1 MPFDPLTAVMLGV
14 LALLVFFMFR
24 NSRKRKADLATLQDQ
39 MVPGAEVMT
48 NFGLFGT
55 LVSIDDD
62 SNVAT
67 IETSPGS
74 TLRVHRQT
82 LARVIQDEVI
92 DDEIPAEEMVAE
104 GAPVVNEPSLNES
117 NRTEPNRTEPS
128 LNESSLDTPAEKSQ
142 RTKKTEI

>member
-1 MPFDPLTAVMLGV
+1 MFGDPLTIVMLGV

-24 NSRKRKADLATLQDQ
+24 NSRKRKTDLASLQDK

-74 TLRVHRQT
+74 TVRVHRQT
-82 LARVIQDEVI
+82 LARVVEDDLVEDDSIEEDTVDDAAVEHNVVKHEALEPAPPAAGDDAVADELTVKP
-92 DDEIPAEEMVAE
+92 ERAK
-104 GAPVVNEPSLNES
+104 
-117 NRTEPNRTEPS
+117 
-128 LNESSLDTPAEKSQ
+128 KS
-142 RTKKTEI
+142 EL

>member
-1 MPFDPLTAVMLGV
+1 MFGDPLTIVMLGV

-24 NSRKRKADLATLQDQ
+24 NSRKRKTDLASLQDK

-74 TLRVHRQT
+74 TVRVHRQT
-82 LARVIQDEVI
+82 LARVVE
-92 DDEIPAEEMVAE
+92 DDVVEEDTADADAVEHDALEGGASAAGDAPAGETTDDAQR
-104 GAPVVNEPSLNES
+104 AK
-117 NRTEPNRTEPS
+117 
-128 LNESSLDTPAEKSQ
+128 KS
-142 RTKKTEI
+142 EL

>member
-1 MPFDPLTAVMLGV
+1 MDPLTIVMLGV

-24 NSRKRKADLATLQDQ
+24 NSRKRKQDLEQLQDK

-62 SNVAT
+62 ANVAT

-74 TLRVHRQT
+74 TVRVHRQT
-82 LARVIQDEVI
+82 LARVIEDEVVEE
-92 DDEIPAEEMVAE
+92 DASEEMTAE
-104 GAPVVNEPSLNES
+104 GSPV
-117 NRTEPNRTEPS
+117 
-128 LNESSLDTPAEKSQ
+128 LNESSLDAPAEKPK
-142 RTKKTEI
+142 RTKKTES

>member
-1 MPFDPLTAVMLGV
+1 MFGDPLTIVMLGV

-24 NSRKRKADLATLQDQ
+24 NSRKRKTDLASLQDK

-74 TLRVHRQT
+74 TVRVHRQT
-82 LARVIQDEVI
+82 LARVVE
-92 DDEIPAEEMVAE
+92 DDVVEDDVVEEDTVDADAVKHDALEGGASAAGDAPAGETTDDAQR
-104 GAPVVNEPSLNES
+104 AK
-117 NRTEPNRTEPS
+117 
-128 LNESSLDTPAEKSQ
+128 KS
-142 RTKKTEI
+142 EL

>member
-1 MPFDPLTAVMLGV
+1 MFGDPLTIVMLGV

-24 NSRKRKADLATLQDQ
+24 NSRKRKTDLASLQDK

-74 TLRVHRQT
+74 TVRVHRQT
-82 LARVIQDEVI
+82 LARVVE
-92 DDEIPAEEMVAE
+92 DDVVEDDVVEEDTVDADAVEHDALEGGASAAGDAPAGETTDDAQR
-104 GAPVVNEPSLNES
+104 AK
-117 NRTEPNRTEPS
+117 
-128 LNESSLDTPAEKSQ
+128 KS
-142 RTKKTEI
+142 EL

>member
-1 MPFDPLTAVMLGV
+1 MDPLTIVMLGV

-24 NSRKRKADLATLQDQ
+24 NSRKRKQDLETLQEK

-62 SNVAT
+62 ANVAT

-74 TLRVHRQT
+74 TVRVHRQT
-82 LARVIQDEVI
+82 LARVIEDEVVEDEAAI
-92 DDEIPAEEMVAE
+92 DEMAAE
-104 GAPVVNEPSLNES
+104 GGPV
-117 NRTEPNRTEPS
+117 
-128 LNESSLDTPAEKSQ
+128 LNESSVDAPAEKPK